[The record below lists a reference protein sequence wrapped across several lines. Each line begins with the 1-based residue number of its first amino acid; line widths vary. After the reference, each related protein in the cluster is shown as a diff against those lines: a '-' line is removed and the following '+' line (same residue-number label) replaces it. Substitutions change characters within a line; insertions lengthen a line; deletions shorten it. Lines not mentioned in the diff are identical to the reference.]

1 MKALISVGLEIGTE
15 KYDIN
20 VAIPGSNPTAEN
32 PYIFKVVQTNED
44 QGTKVE
50 SNLLD
55 IKIIDSSN
63 YLVDVEPPES
73 ILELVPVVK
82 DVSVVISDG
91 VFDTPVEPVEPVEPV
106 DPVDPDDS

>member
-15 KYDIN
+15 RYDIN
-20 VAIPGSNPTAEN
+20 VAIPGNNPTVEN
-32 PYIFKVVQTNED
+32 PYIFKVVQTIEGQD
-44 QGTKVE
+44 S

-55 IKIIDSSN
+55 IKIVDSSN
-63 YLVDVEPPES
+63 YLVDVVPPES

-91 VFDTPVEPVEPVEPV
+91 VFDTPV
-106 DPVDPDDS
+106 DPEDS